1 MADGRE
7 PYFLLPRTM
16 PNQLDRL
23 EVIDLTAAA
32 AAASFGSS
40 PSSSC
45 SVEGILRADTSS
57 RSSSRGNGIEWNVAD
72 LGMWAMVG
80 TGIGTETGAGVG
92 ELLQGSRQ

>member
-72 LGMWAMVG
+72 LGMWVMTG
-80 TGIGTETGAGVG
+80 TGTGTEAGAG